1 MIDKKN
7 QLIES
12 ISPRWVIRRYSPA
25 KPSHHTFTNPP
36 SPMRQILRVLS
47 EGAAQAWQQL
57 MANKLR
63 SFLSLLGVTIGIF
76 CIIGVKSAVNSLEAN
91 IRGSLAKLG
100 NDVIYVDKFSWS
112 ENPGA
117 NYWKWMRHPNQSF
130 SEYEELKAKA
140 KKVSQ
145 IAFWQFL
152 GQKTLKWKSSSVE
165 RAAFLSMTEDCSEI
179 FKLEFL
185 EGGRFFSPAEYI
197 NGSDVCII
205 GAKIAEGLFPE
216 GIDPLDKSVTVGG
229 RKLRVVGV
237 IVPSG
242 KDLLKIMNFDN
253 AVLISHTLARR
264 GFSVRDNNPWV
275 GKSTIGLRA
284 KPGVSLDEV
293 KDEVTGI
300 MRAER
305 RLKPREENNFALN
318 TLTILSSVFDSVF
331 SVMNIAGLA
340 IGIFAL
346 IVGMFSVAN
355 IMFVSVRERT
365 NIIGIKMALGAK
377 RWFIL
382 LEILFEAV
390 VLCIVGGF
398 FGLLFIWGATTAISK
413 VIDFAISLSLV
424 NIIWGVGASVIV
436 GVLSGLIPAIQA
448 SGMDPVEAIRK

>member
-1 MIDKKN
+1 
-7 QLIES
+7 
-12 ISPRWVIRRYSPA
+12 
-25 KPSHHTFTNPP
+25 
-36 SPMRQILRVLS
+36 MRQILRILS

-76 CIIGVKSAVNSLEAN
+76 CIIGVKSAVNSLEDN

-100 NDVIYVDKFSWS
+100 NDVIYLDKFSWG
-112 ENPGA
+112 EDPGR
-117 NYWKWMRHPNQSF
+117 NFWKWMRRPNQSF
-130 SEYEELKAKA
+130 QEYEALKDRLKMA
-140 KKVSQ
+140 SQ
-145 IAFWQFL
+145 IGFWQFL
-152 GQKTLKWKSSSVE
+152 GTKTLKWQSSSVE
-165 RAAFLSMTEDCSEI
+165 NAAFLSMTEDCSEI
-179 FKLEFL
+179 FRLEFQ
-185 EGGRFFSPAEYI
+185 EGGRFFSPAEYT

-216 GIDPLDKSVTVGG
+216 GIVPLDKSVSVGG

-237 IVPSG
+237 TVPSG

-275 GKSTIGLRA
+275 GKTTIGIRA
-284 KPGVSLDEV
+284 KPGADVDEL
-293 KDEVTGI
+293 KDEITGV

-305 RLKPREENNFALN
+305 RLKPREENSFALN
-318 TLTILSSVFDSVF
+318 TLTILSNVFDQLF
-331 SVMNIAGLA
+331 SVINMAGIA

-390 VLCIVGGF
+390 VLCIVGGA
-398 FGLLFIWGATTAISK
+398 FGLLFIWLATTIISK
-413 VIDFAISLSLV
+413 AIDFDIHLSMTNTLV
-424 NIIWGVGASVIV
+424 GVGTSIVV

>member
-1 MIDKKN
+1 
-7 QLIES
+7 
-12 ISPRWVIRRYSPA
+12 
-25 KPSHHTFTNPP
+25 
-36 SPMRQILRVLS
+36 MRQILRILF

-63 SFLSLLGVTIGIF
+63 SFLSLLGITIGIF
-76 CIIGVKSAVNSLEAN
+76 CIIGVKSAVDSLEDN

-100 NDVIYVDKFSWS
+100 SDVIYLDKFSWG
-112 ENPGA
+112 EDPGQ
-117 NYWKWMRHPNQSF
+117 NFWKWMRRPNQSYD
-130 SEYEELKAKA
+130 EYEALKDKLKTA
-140 KKVSQ
+140 SQ
-145 IAFWQFL
+145 IGFWQFL
-152 GQKTLKWKSSSVE
+152 GSKTLKWQSSSVE
-165 RAAFLSMTEDCSEI
+165 NAAFLSMTEDCSEI
-179 FKLEFL
+179 FRLEFQ
-185 EGGRFFSPAEYI
+185 EDGRFFSPAEYT

-216 GIDPLDKSVTVGG
+216 GIEPLDKSVSVGG

-237 IVPSG
+237 VASSG

-264 GFSVRDNNPWV
+264 GFSVRDNNSWV
-275 GKSTIGLRA
+275 GKTTVGVRA
-284 KPGVSLDEV
+284 KPGADLEEL
-293 KDEVTGI
+293 KDEITGVL
-300 MRAER
+300 RAER
-305 RLKPREENNFALN
+305 RLKPREDSNFALN
-318 TLTILSSVFDSVF
+318 TLTILSNVFDQLFKVI
-331 SVMNIAGLA
+331 NLAGIA

-390 VLCIVGGF
+390 VLCIVGGAM
-398 FGLLFIWGATTAISK
+398 GLLLIWLITTIISNA
-413 VIDFAISLSLV
+413 IDFDIHLSMLNTLV
-424 NIIWGVGASVIV
+424 GVGTSVVV
-436 GVLSGLIPAIQA
+436 GILSGLIPAIQA